1 MVASLANSYDY
12 RLVALSVIIAITAS
26 YAALDLGGRVTA
38 SRGAVQLSWLTGG
51 SLAMGMGIWS
61 MHYIGMLA
69 YDLPVTVHYHW
80 PTVLLSLV
88 AAILASAVALFVV
101 SRNTMGPMSTG
112 IGGLLMGS
120 GIASMHY
127 VGMEAMRLQAMCRY
141 TVWIVIVSLV
151 LAIVISLVALWLTF
165 HLRAQT
171 KSMGWRKLASALLMG
186 IAIPVMHYTGMAAV
200 TFTPM
205 NQPVDLSHSVEITS
219 LGIVGIGGVTLMVLV
234 LAILTSFVDRLFS
247 AQSLELRHERDLLRI
262 LLDNIP
268 DYIYFKDSSNRFIR
282 INKALASWFGI
293 EGPEAARGRSPADYF
308 DPETAEM
315 LRSDDQKILL
325 SGRPMIAQTLL
336 LPHSGTSRW
345 MAVTKVP
352 VKDGSPYGP
361 LIVGISR
368 DITLWKET
376 MEELERSEAS
386 FRLLFSAVPH
396 AVFVCDMETFEILQ
410 VNDAATRTYGYTAEE
425 FHAMRLYDIYPASD
439 HTLLKQT
446 LEALDPS
453 NLSRDARNHLTKD
466 GRTLDVEITVHQLEF
481 HERRTMLI
489 TVLDVSER
497 KRLELDLR
505 HAQKL
510 EAVGQLAA
518 GIAHEINT
526 PIQYVGD
533 NLRFL
538 SDSFREREAVLVQYE
553 RLLAGPLAGEIARGF
568 NDQVK
573 AVQQNADME
582 YLSREIPRALEQSLD
597 GVERIATIVRAMKSF
612 AHPGSDEKKPAD
624 LNQALS
630 EAIIVATNEL
640 KYVADVVQD
649 FGELPAVWCNLGDIN
664 QVFLNLLVNA
674 AHAIGDVVSKSGSR
688 GEIRVRTR
696 CEGGEVVVSIIDT
709 GCGIPAAVQS
719 RMFEPFFT
727 TKEVGRG
734 TGQGLAIARNI
745 VVERHGGRITFEPNL
760 PRGTTFMVSLPVGGA
775 LDASDAS
782 TVSGASND
790 ARPRSEMEVL

>member
-101 SRNTMGPMSTG
+101 SRNTMGPMSSG

-127 VGMEAMRLQAMCRY
+127 VGMEAMRLQAMCR
-141 TVWIVIVSLV
+141 IVIVSVV

-200 TFTPM
+200 TFSPM

-219 LGIVGIGGVTLMVLV
+219 LGIVGIGGVALMVLV

-247 AQSLELRHERDLLRI
+247 AQSLELQHERDLLRI

-268 DYIYFKDSSNRFIR
+268 DYIYFKDSSNRYIR

-325 SGRPMIAQTLL
+325 SGRPIIAKTVR
-336 LPHSGTSRW
+336 LPHSGASRW
-345 MAVTKVP
+345 VAITKVP

-376 MEELERSEAS
+376 MAELERSEAS

-396 AVFVCDMETFEILQ
+396 AVFVCDMETFEILE

-425 FHAMRLYDIYPASD
+425 FHAMHLYEIYPASD
-439 HTLLKQT
+439 RMLLKQT
-446 LEALDPS
+446 LEALDRS
-453 NLSRDARNHLTKD
+453 KLSREALNHLTKD

-696 CEGGEVVVSIIDT
+696 CEGGEVVVSISDT
-709 GCGIPAAVQS
+709 GCGIPATVQS
-719 RMFEPFFT
+719 RVFEPFFT
-727 TKEVGRG
+727 TKEVGKG

-760 PRGTTFMVSLPVGGA
+760 PQGTTFMVSLPVGGA

-782 TVSGASND
+782 SVSSASND
-790 ARPRSEMEVL
+790 ARPRSEMAVL